1 MQSPGGGQP
10 LDVETRLMNLE
21 QMFQSFRTENAEL
34 REKNNFLVQEIKRQ
48 QQQERNFEQMV
59 MNVIVYFFQ

>member
-48 QQQERNFEQMV
+48 QQ
-59 MNVIVYFFQ
+59 